1 MKTLSDKIISHNPNK
16 DDRLIYVK
24 DVKEFIKELKKGINN
39 GLRAGKLIR
48 KDIDELAGEKLIWTH

>member
-48 KDIDELAGEKLIWTH
+48 KDIDELAGEKLI